1 MLMRAELPIDHAAGG
16 TTRTKDLVAVGVFTI
31 IGLVAAL
38 GFAIAFP
45 ISTDSAVLLAQLG
58 G

>member
-1 MLMRAELPIDHAAGG
+1 VGG
-16 TTRTKDLVAVGVFTI
+16 TIRTKELVVVGVFTI

-38 GFAIAFP
+38 GFAIVFP
-45 ISTDSAVLLAQLG
+45 ISTESAVLLAQLG